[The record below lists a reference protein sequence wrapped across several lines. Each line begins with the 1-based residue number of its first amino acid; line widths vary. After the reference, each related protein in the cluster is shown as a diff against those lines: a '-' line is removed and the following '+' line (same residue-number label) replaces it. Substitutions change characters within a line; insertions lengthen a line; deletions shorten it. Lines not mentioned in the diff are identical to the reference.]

1 MENNSNLS
9 PKESRRLDRKV
20 MSRLAL
26 AGVVAIAVAFF
37 GVTSREKSESD
48 LTRWTDAQAI
58 PSVDIVA
65 PERGVGQQQLTLPGN
80 VEAWYQAPLYARVN
94 GYVKMWYKDIGAKVK
109 AGDLLAEIDTPDL
122 DQQYEE
128 AKGELA
134 KAQANEALAEL
145 TAKRWEAMRNTA
157 AVSQQD
163 ADEKAGEYQASKAA
177 VAAAKA
183 AVAKLAAFEDYK
195 RIVAPFDGV
204 VTARNVDV
212 GALVNSTPTNNRL
225 GELPALTS
233 TPSALFE
240 VADLHEM
247 RIYVAVP
254 QAFSAELKP
263 GMLAELKLPQ
273 YPDRSFKA
281 TLATTSNAISLQARS
296 LLVEL
301 HRDNQDGVLQPGS
314 FVEVHFELPANQ
326 EVLRIPASALI
337 FRSNQPEVATV
348 GANDK
353 VVLKPI
359 EVGRDLGTEVEVL
372 SGLTIGDRVIRSPW
386 DSISD
391 GDEVKIAARQG
402 TAPEVSAR

>member
-1 MENNSNLS
+1 
-9 PKESRRLDRKV
+9 

-225 GELPALTS
+225 GELPASTS

-273 YPDRSFKA
+273 YPDRRFKA
-281 TLATTSNAISLQARS
+281 TLATTSNAISMQARS

>member
-1 MENNSNLS
+1 
-9 PKESRRLDRKV
+9 

>member
-1 MENNSNLS
+1 
-9 PKESRRLDRKV
+9 

-225 GELPALTS
+225 GELPASTS

-314 FVEVHFELPANQ
+314 FVEVHFE
-326 EVLRIPASALI
+326 
-337 FRSNQPEVATV
+337 
-348 GANDK
+348 
-353 VVLKPI
+353 
-359 EVGRDLGTEVEVL
+359 
-372 SGLTIGDRVIRSPW
+372 
-386 DSISD
+386 
-391 GDEVKIAARQG
+391 
-402 TAPEVSAR
+402 

>member
-1 MENNSNLS
+1 MENASNLS
-9 PKESRRLDRKV
+9 PKESRRLGRKV

-26 AGVVAIAVAFF
+26 AILAAAAIAFF
-37 GVTSREKSESD
+37 GITSREKNEAN
-48 LTRWTDAQAI
+48 LTHWTEAQAI
-58 PSVDIVA
+58 PSVDILA
-65 PERGVGQQQLTLPGN
+65 PQRGVGKQELTLPGN
-80 VEAWYQAPLYARVN
+80 VDAWYQAPLYARVN

-145 TAKRWEAMRNTA
+145 TAKRWQAMRNTA

-163 ADEKAGEYQASKAA
+163 ADEKAGEYEASKAT
-177 VAAAKA
+177 VTAAKA
-183 AVAKLAAFEDYK
+183 TVAKLAALEAYK

-225 GELPALTS
+225 GESGSTA

-240 VADLHEM
+240 VADIQKM

-254 QAFSAELKP
+254 QSFSAELKP
-263 GMLAELKLPQ
+263 GMTAELKLPQ

-296 LLVEL
+296 MLVEL

-314 FVEVHFELPANQ
+314 FVEVHFQLPANQ
-326 EVLRIPASALI
+326 EVLRVPASALI
-337 FRSNQPEVATV
+337 FRRDQPEVATV

-359 EVGRDLGTEVEVL
+359 EVGRDLGTEIEVL
-372 SGLTIGDRVIRSPW
+372 SGLTTNDRVIRSPW

-391 GDEVKIAARQG
+391 GEQVKIAGQQG
-402 TAPEVSAR
+402 SAAEASAR

>member
-1 MENNSNLS
+1 M
-9 PKESRRLDRKV
+9 
-20 MSRLAL
+20 
-26 AGVVAIAVAFF
+26 
-37 GVTSREKSESD
+37 
-48 LTRWTDAQAI
+48 
-58 PSVDIVA
+58 
-65 PERGVGQQQLTLPGN
+65 
-80 VEAWYQAPLYARVN
+80 
-94 GYVKMWYKDIGAKVK
+94 
-109 AGDLLAEIDTPDL
+109 
-122 DQQYEE
+122 
-128 AKGELA
+128 
-134 KAQANEALAEL
+134 
-145 TAKRWEAMRNTA
+145 
-157 AVSQQD
+157 
-163 ADEKAGEYQASKAA
+163 
-177 VAAAKA
+177 
-183 AVAKLAAFEDYK
+183 
-195 RIVAPFDGV
+195 
-204 VTARNVDV
+204 TARNVDV

>member
-1 MENNSNLS
+1 MENDSNLS

-225 GELPALTS
+225 GELPASTS